1 MPCQQACCAEPA
13 GRCAEQPQV
22 PSPSQAGYGGQS
34 YGQAYGGYGQQYA
47 QQYGQQYGQGQGKQ
61 GGFQGLQ

>member
-1 MPCQQACCAEPA
+1 MPCQQARVLSQRA
-13 GRCAEQPQV
+13 GVLSRPR